1 MESQCQCLAYVVA
14 FNHPVLWVLFCI
26 FFCSVFSH
34 HFVLSSSILEQPDSN
49 NDATE
54 VGILVIPEI
63 SVTSVSGERTGNGEK
78 GRALGDIDAQHMQ
91 GVQETATDPRS
102 ESKGL
107 PELRRQKSVRKMME
121 DGLATA
127 GRVQF

>member
-1 MESQCQCLAYVVA
+1 M
-14 FNHPVLWVLFCI
+14 
-26 FFCSVFSH
+26 
-34 HFVLSSSILEQPDSN
+34 
-49 NDATE
+49 
-54 VGILVIPEI
+54 GILVIPDI
-63 SVTSVSGERTGNGEK
+63 SVTNVSGERPGNGEK
-78 GRALGDIDAQHMQ
+78 GRTLGDIDAQHMQ
-91 GVQETATDPRS
+91 GMQETATDPRS